1 MWLLR
6 LNNWGP
12 TVSIFRV
19 AMVLAGTLCISL
31 TLTGG
36 AAAQRSP
43 ERVVVTPGEG
53 TIVTRF
59 LFTGAG
65 YQPGRT
71 VDVRVTPP
79 DGSERRFME
88 DGAVQVWQVQADGT
102 FSLDFIPAVRF
113 PGAGPG
119 RWRALFCTFMAPTC
133 QLIEFDIVG

>member
-1 MWLLR
+1 M
-6 LNNWGP
+6 
-12 TVSIFRV
+12 SIFRV
-19 AMVLAGTLCISL
+19 AMVLIGTMCVSL
-31 TLTGG
+31 ALTAG
-36 AAAQRSP
+36 AAAQRST

-59 LFTGAG
+59 LFSGAG

-79 DGSERRFME
+79 DGFERRFMD

-102 FSLDFIPAVRF
+102 FSLDFIPAQRF

-119 RWRALFCTFMAPTC
+119 HWRVLFCTFMAPTC
-133 QLIEFDIVG
+133 QLIEFDVAG